1 MHRVNPPAGAW
12 RHQAYG
18 SITDPIHKSH
28 MSYWVGQF
36 ACAQQFLRVRNDPE
50 GHLRESGMKASLGTA
65 GHEVV
70 AMILSGYWPGVLRD
84 ER

>member
-1 MHRVNPPAGAW
+1 
-12 RHQAYG
+12 
-18 SITDPIHKSH
+18 